1 MRMAK
6 KVTLSESD
14 QLQLTKFS
22 RGRSTPARVVLR
34 AKIVLLAAAGQSNK
48 QIAAELGT
56 SRKTVG
62 EWRNRFIEQG
72 LAGIQQDAP
81 RSGRQQSST
90 TVSEILR
97 KTTTEKPPGGA
108 THWST
113 RTLAKVVGVSRSL
126 VHRVW
131 TKHNLKPHRV
141 KSFKVSKDQ
150 HLEQKLCD
158 VVGLYL
164 NPPEHAIVLSVDEKS
179 QIQAL
184 NRTQKSLPMFPGRL
198 GTLTHDYKRNGT
210 TTLFAAL
217 NVLDGSVLADFKQ
230 RHRHQEWLDFLK
242 TIDAAYPHS
251 ELHIICDNYAAHKH
265 ETVRRWLMRS
275 VFSSI
280 IGCVG
285 AWKNI
290 IKLSRPAAAL
300 RDVIM
305 KPPPA

>member
-97 KTTTEKPPGGA
+97 KTTTEKPPGLHPPLRPRGDRI
-108 THWST
+108 SVC
-113 RTLAKVVGVSRSL
+113 RKSCVVHAQIASVMSRGLHL
-126 VHRVW
+126 V
-131 TKHNLKPHRV
+131 P
-141 KSFKVSKDQ
+141 
-150 HLEQKLCD
+150 
-158 VVGLYL
+158 YL
-164 NPPEHAIVLSVDEKS
+164 
-179 QIQAL
+179 
-184 NRTQKSLPMFPGRL
+184 R
-198 GTLTHDYKRNGT
+198 
-210 TTLFAAL
+210 
-217 NVLDGSVLADFKQ
+217 
-230 RHRHQEWLDFLK
+230 
-242 TIDAAYPHS
+242 
-251 ELHIICDNYAAHKH
+251 YAASG
-265 ETVRRWLMRS
+265 R
-275 VFSSI
+275 
-280 IGCVG
+280 
-285 AWKNI
+285 
-290 IKLSRPAAAL
+290 
-300 RDVIM
+300 
-305 KPPPA
+305 